1 MALDTIGTR
10 LPVSLMIRGNAI
22 GIGGRVGSTQ
32 RLLGGDRADYLGD
45 TTVREDHGEL
55 QRLIRPNRP
64 GEISAVHQAI
74 GKHLRSAADRL
85 LILRKGKGKVC
96 TLLIGRIIGSP

>member
-1 MALDTIGTR
+1 
-10 LPVSLMIRGNAI
+10 MIREKAI

-32 RLLGGDRADYLGD
+32 RILGGDPADNLRD
-45 TTVREDHGEL
+45 PTEREDYGEL
-55 QRLIRPNRP
+55 QRIIRPNRP

-85 LILRKGKGKVC
+85 LILRKGKGKVS
-96 TLLIGRIIGSP
+96 TLIIGRIIGRP

>member
-10 LPVSLMIRGNAI
+10 LPFSLMIRGNAI

-32 RLLGGDRADYLGD
+32 RILGGDRADNLRD
-45 TTVREDHGEL
+45 TTVREGHREL

-64 GEISAVHQAI
+64 GETAAVHQAI
-74 GKHLRSAADRL
+74 SKHLHSATDRL
-85 LILRKGKGKVC
+85 LILRKVKGKVS
-96 TLLIGRIIGSP
+96 TLLIGRIIGCT